1 MLTPYE
7 SRLGLVWLANAA
19 GRVRHRRPE
28 AAALAEWTEENT
40 EALVAGLA
48 GHGCG
53 ISAAELTDAA
63 AECREDWQPRVSR
76 RSSRAERAPECYGD
90 NDREPRDVDALFA
103 QRRERAWERAREQAR
118 ERASK
123 HASPQAW
130 QRFRTVLRQVSEAA
144 QTIKPDAT
152 ALRLQRLARITRLDA
167 TDLQVV
173 EMTLR
178 YQTQPALESLVDEV
192 AGLGLRGFS
201 RRGSLNLRSPA
212 FANLLGITANTLRS
226 RCAPDAPL
234 ARSGLLA
241 VDEDGDV
248 AVTSRMRRL
257 DSAPDQQTDPLPLL
271 LGGPA
276 QPELEWQDFDHLGQ
290 QRADVEGLVRGALSK
305 RAKGINILLYGPP
318 GTGKT
323 QFARTLAARLGVAL
337 FSAGEADE
345 DGEEPSRSER
355 LADLRLGQNLLR
367 RETGALL
374 LFDEMDDLLGEDRSA
389 LFGGFRSIFGRRR
402 RSKAPSRLF
411 MNRLLEENRTP
422 TLWTVNNARGIDRAI
437 LRRMMFVIE
446 MRQPPPPVRQ
456 RIWAR
461 QLEASGIRASAE
473 DARALAYE
481 FDATPGVAAGAVAA
495 AALLPDGDLGAVR
508 RGVQSLSRLL
518 DCEKQ
523 DQGVPRGF
531 DPAFMQSD
539 EDLEALAD
547 RLAATGKK
555 RFSLCLQGPPG
566 TGKSAWIRYLADR
579 LGLEVT
585 QKRASDLL
593 SMWVGGSEKNIAR
606 AFREAKDDGSFLVF
620 DEADSLL
627 ADRRGAQRRFEISQ
641 VNEMLTWMERH
652 PLPFACTTNLI
663 EKLDPATLRRFV
675 FKISVDY
682 LDATRANAMFRA
694 WFNLPPPQALST
706 LHVLTPGDFAVARQ
720 KAEILD
726 QLDDPVALYAL
737 LSSECRA
744 KPDQRRP
751 IGFVT

>member
-7 SRLGLVWLANAA
+7 SRLGLAWLANAA
-19 GRVRHRRPE
+19 GLFRHRRPE
-28 AAALAEWTEENT
+28 AAALAEWTEENV

-53 ISAAELTDAA
+53 VDSGELTDAA
-63 AECREDWQPRVSR
+63 AEFGEGCENRIRGRARPGRREMEFLLEGPA
-76 RSSRAERAPECYGD
+76 RSHGSAPEDCGE
-90 NDREPRDVDALFA
+90 NDPDASL
-103 QRRERAWERAREQAR
+103 RAWGRFCKALRRA
-118 ERASK
+118 
-123 HASPQAW
+123 
-130 QRFRTVLRQVSEAA
+130 SEAA
-144 QTIKPDAT
+144 QAIKPDAT
-152 ALRLQRLARITRLDA
+152 ALRLQRLARITRLGGA
-167 TDLQVV
+167 DLQIL
-173 EMTLR
+173 EMALR
-178 YQTQPALESLVDEV
+178 YQTQPVLESLVDDACGERLS
-192 AGLGLRGFS
+192 GLHRT
-201 RRGSLNLRSPA
+201 RNALNLKNPA
-212 FANLLGITANTLRS
+212 FAALLGVSANTLRS

-257 DSAPDQQTDPLPLL
+257 DSAPDEQTDPLPLL
-271 LGGPA
+271 LGSPA

-290 QRADVEGLVRGALSK
+290 QRADVEGIVRGALSK
-305 RAKGINILLYGPP
+305 QAKGVNVLLYGPP

-345 DGEEPSRSER
+345 DGDEPSRSER
-355 LADLRLGQNLLR
+355 LADFRLGQSLLR
-367 RETGALL
+367 RETGAML
-374 LFDEMDDLLGEDRSA
+374 LFDEMDDLLGEDRPA
-389 LFGGFRSIFGRRR
+389 LFGGFRSVFGRSR

-422 TLWTVNNARGIDRAI
+422 TLWTVNHARGIDRAI

-473 DARALAYE
+473 DARALAFE

-508 RGVQSLSRLL
+508 RGVQGLSRLL
-518 DCEKQ
+518 DCEKP

-566 TGKSAWIRYLADR
+566 TGKSAWIRYLAER

-627 ADRRGAQRRFEISQ
+627 ADRRGAQRNWEISQ

-675 FKISVDY
+675 FKISVGY
-682 LDATRANAMFRA
+682 LDANRANAMFRA
-694 WFNLPPPQALST
+694 WFGLTPPEALSA
-706 LHVLTPGDFAVARQ
+706 LQVLTPGDFAVARQ

-744 KPDQRRP
+744 KPNNPRP

>member
-7 SRLGLVWLANAA
+7 SRLGLTWLANAA
-19 GRVRHRRPE
+19 SRVSHRRPE
-28 AAALAEWTEENT
+28 AAALAEWVDENT
-40 EALVAGLA
+40 EALLAGIA

-53 ISAAELTDAA
+53 IETAELTDAA
-63 AECREDWQPRVSR
+63 AEFGEGCDNRIRG
-76 RSSRAERAPECYGD
+76 RAR
-90 NDREPRDVDALFA
+90 
-103 QRRERAWERAREQAR
+103 QSRREREFLLEGSTFRDGSAREDCR
-118 ERASK
+118 ENDPDANR
-123 HASPQAW
+123 QAW
-130 QRFRTVLRQVSEAA
+130 GRLRKALQQASEAA
-144 QTIKPDAT
+144 QAIQPDAT

-167 TDLQVV
+167 ADLQVL
-173 EMTLR
+173 EMALR
-178 YQTQPALESLVDEV
+178 YQTQPVLESLVDE
-192 AGLGLRGFS
+192 ACGERLSGLHRT
-201 RRGSLNLRSPA
+201 RNALNLKNPA
-212 FANLLGITANTLRS
+212 FAALLGVSANTLRS

-305 RAKGINILLYGPP
+305 RAKGVNILLYGPP

-345 DGEEPSRSER
+345 DGDEPSRSER

-367 RETGALL
+367 RETGAML
-374 LFDEMDDLLGEDRSA
+374 LFDEMDDLLGEGRSA
-389 LFGGFRSIFGRRR
+389 LFGGFRSIFGRRC

-518 DCEKQ
+518 DCGKQ

-539 EDLEALAD
+539 EDLEALAG
-547 RLAATGKK
+547 RLAATGKQ

-566 TGKSAWIRYLADR
+566 TGKSAWIRYLAGR

-606 AFREAKDDGSFLVF
+606 AFREAEDDGSFLVF

-627 ADRRGAQRRFEISQ
+627 ADRRGAQRNWEISQ

-652 PLPFACTTNLI
+652 RLPFACTTNLI

-694 WFNLPPPQALST
+694 WFNLPPPEALSA
-706 LHVLTPGDFAVARQ
+706 LQNLTPGDFAVARQ

-744 KPDQRRP
+744 KPNQPRP

>member
-19 GRVRHRRPE
+19 GRNHHRRPE
-28 AAALAEWTEENT
+28 AAALAEWVNEHI
-40 EALVAGLA
+40 EALAAGLA
-48 GHGCG
+48 GQGCG
-53 ISAAELTDAA
+53 IDTAELTDAA
-63 AECREDWQPRVSR
+63 AEFGEGCESRIRGRGRQSR
-76 RSSRAERAPECYGD
+76 REMELLLEGSTRGHGSAQEDSGENSP
-90 NDREPRDVDALFA
+90 DANR
-103 QRRERAWERAREQAR
+103 QAWGRFCKALRRARG
-118 ERASK
+118 
-123 HASPQAW
+123 
-130 QRFRTVLRQVSEAA
+130 AA
-144 QTIKPDAT
+144 QAIKPDAT

-167 TDLQVV
+167 ADLQVL
-173 EMTLR
+173 EMALR
-178 YQTQPALESLVDEV
+178 YKTQPALESLVDE
-192 AGLGLRGFS
+192 AYGERLSGI
-201 RRGSLNLRSPA
+201 RRICNTLNLKNPA
-212 FANLLGITANTLRS
+212 FAAFLGVSANTLRS

-248 AVTSRMRRL
+248 LVNSRMRRL
-257 DSAPDQQTDPLPLL
+257 DSAPDEQTDPLPLL
-271 LGGPA
+271 LGSPA
-276 QPELEWQDFDHLGQ
+276 QAELEWQDFDHLGQ
-290 QRADVEGLVRGALSK
+290 QRADVEGIVRGALSK
-305 RAKGINILLYGPP
+305 RAKGVNVLLYGPP

-345 DGEEPSRSER
+345 DGDEPSRSER
-355 LADLRLGQNLLR
+355 LADFRLGQSLLR
-367 RETGALL
+367 REIGAML
-374 LFDEMDDLLGEDRSA
+374 LFDEMDDLLGEYRSA
-389 LFGGFRSIFGRRR
+389 LFGGFRSVFGRRR

-411 MNRLLEENRTP
+411 MNRLLEDNRTP
-422 TLWTVNNARGIDRAI
+422 TLWTVNDASDIDRAI

-446 MRQPPPPVRQ
+446 MRQPPLPVRQ

-461 QLEASGIRASAE
+461 QLEGSGIQASAE

-495 AALLPDGDLGAVR
+495 AALLPDGDMDAVR

-518 DCEKQ
+518 DCERP
-523 DQGVPRGF
+523 DRGVPRGF

-593 SMWVGGSEKNIAR
+593 SMWVGQSEKNIAR

-627 ADRRGAQRRFEISQ
+627 GDRRGAQRNWEISQ

-675 FKISVDY
+675 FKISAGY
-682 LDATRANAMFRA
+682 LDANRANAMFRA
-694 WFNLPPPQALST
+694 WFGLTPPPALSS
-706 LHVLTPGDFAVARQ
+706 LQILTPGDFAVARQ
-720 KAEILD
+720 KAEILGH
-726 QLDDPVALYAL
+726 LNDPDALCAL
-737 LSSECRA
+737 LKAECQA
-744 KPDQRRP
+744 KPNNPRP